1 MLEKLLNDV
10 ALYFDQ
16 GGYVM
21 LPLLVTC
28 ILLWFA
34 LGYRV
39 SALRRGS
46 RRSVRVL
53 IDRYRQGNGR
63 MPRGVIDRAVAEGL
77 RIANSP
83 RSHLR
88 RHLDEAFIPL
98 QRELKRYSVL
108 IRTLVTVAPILG
120 LLGTVIGMIETFR
133 SLSDPSLFSQ
143 SGGIAGGIAEAL
155 LITQLGL
162 ALAIPGLFINGFLER
177 RRRAM
182 EMELTQIKDI
192 LCSHQ
197 SRGDKEA
204 SA

>member
-1 MLEKLLNDV
+1 MLENLLSDV
-10 ALYFDQ
+10 VLYFDQ

-46 RRSVRVL
+46 RRSVRIL
-53 IDRYRQGNGR
+53 IDHYRQGNGR
-63 MPRGVIDRAVAEGL
+63 VPKGVIDRAVAEGL
-77 RIANSP
+77 RIASSP
-83 RSHLR
+83 RPHLR
-88 RHLDEAFIPL
+88 RHLDEAFAPL

-108 IRTLVTVAPILG
+108 IGTLVTVAPILG

-143 SGGIAGGIAEAL
+143 SGGGIAEAL